1 MSADDVDLII
11 TYNGGFKGPAVA
23 LVTVA
28 TARMAK
34 PTDYVNVIPEPS
46 AMFLLATGL
55 LGLLSH
61 LMVPKLSFGGKTESP
76 QAWFAVS
83 RRYFIPDY
91 APPGLFSA
99 VRNTSPKGKRG

>member
-1 MSADDVDLII
+1 M
-11 TYNGGFKGPAVA
+11 A

-61 LMVPKLSFGGKTESP
+61 LMNETKLSFGGKTESP
-76 QAWFAVS
+76 QAWSSRRA